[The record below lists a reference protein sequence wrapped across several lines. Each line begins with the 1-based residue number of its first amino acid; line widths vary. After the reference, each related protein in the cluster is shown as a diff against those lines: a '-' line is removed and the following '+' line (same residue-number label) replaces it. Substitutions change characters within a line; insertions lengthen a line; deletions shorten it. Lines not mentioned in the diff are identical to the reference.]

1 MCISKKPCHLSLKKT
16 AFTYEFLRKYW
27 EQSQINNS
35 HNVSTTANNRS
46 RKRHHYFGRVQIILT
61 TLLWL
66 SIQKTAHSQ
75 SIVSSPAGNTKIES
89 SNSEYNI
96 RGGLLSESSNNLFH
110 DFLEFNLTSEETAN
124 FWGSASTQNII
135 GSVSGGT
142 TSFIDGR
149 LQVLGSDAN
158 LYLLN
163 PAGILFGT
171 NTQLNLLGSFTAAT
185 ASHLE
190 FGQNWLTVLG
200 TNDYQALV
208 GEPTGLA
215 FHASSPAPVINTGT
229 LELQSGQTLRLLG
242 GSIIN
247 TGSLVNPDGVIDV
260 VAVPGD
266 STIRI
271 TQDGFLLGLDLPQVI
286 SDNADSAD
294 LLNTLTFTDLPS
306 LLTGGD
312 NDHAVQLLVAEDG
325 SITVQSTEDSSGHL
339 NNLDDQE
346 LALVS
351 GSLDVSGEYG
361 GSISILG
368 NNIQLI
374 DSELNANGLQ
384 GAGKIRIGGDYRGR
398 RTVPIAERLGVDSNT
413 YINADAINFGSGGSV
428 ILWANN
434 QTDFFGTIS
443 ATGGETSG
451 DGGFAEISSRGSI
464 AINGVV
470 DLSAINGQIGTLL
483 LDPENILIRGD
494 IDPGDADGQLPEIL
508 LDEFL
513 NETVTLSQEAL
524 ENIAETADIVLEAT
538 NDIQI
543 GELENNELNLGND
556 TERIGSISFIA
567 DADQDGQGAFIADTD
582 ATISTN
588 TRDINISGATIT
600 VGSIRTGLQ
609 QSGPGGDID
618 LSAIGDISTGLLGT
632 GEGNVGDIRVV
643 SQQGDITVDSFISTS
658 SGPGDGG
665 SIDVESGGNIF
676 LRENIASLSRERG
689 AGGPIALTG
698 TGANSQIEILG
709 NITFGSS
716 DGISSGALTINTL
729 GDVILEG
736 ELINLGGADIAI
748 GNNVSPQTLLLSE
761 NISSNGNNV
770 FLRATESLAT
780 VDIDTSSNTIGGVIE
795 ISSTLGDVNLGN
807 LATNGI
813 ENGGEVSLFSG
824 GALNVG
830 FIDTSATPGD
840 GGNVKLGASED
851 IEVAAVN
858 AQGGVSGG
866 GITVNIDT
874 DQFFRATDTFT
885 DQNGI
890 DASISAAGG
899 AGNGAVNIE
908 HGGLGMTPFIIGDAS
923 VNGTAGAITSGLDN
937 TLSPVQVISGSL
949 TFGNINISTEVPDI
963 PVITEST
970 VIPESPEA
978 PNIRIEDS
986 NVPLETPT
994 PNNVLLDNLQE
1005 RLIEIEKLTRERPA
1019 VIYITFHNQEPWQ
1032 VLRES
1037 QEWNP
1042 SAKLSITLVL
1052 PDTEK
1057 PIQNKSPQ
1065 QDITREEITKI
1076 VNNFK
1081 ASIFVNRAPLK
1092 VIEEEGQNLYK
1103 SLIKPI
1109 EKELSEEGITHIS
1122 FVIEDPVLQSI
1133 PIAAIHDGAD
1143 FIIRK
1148 YSIGLFPTLEDI
1160 YKGQYKA
1167 LTNSDVLAM
1176 GISKFEE
1183 NIKDDTPTGLPSVEY
1198 QLKWLKR
1205 KESSND
1211 FSDTET
1217 SAYFSNVETFLNKE
1231 ATQENLEKSVSK
1243 ADIVHIGTHG
1253 KLDPRVPNKSYI
1265 FLWDRPL
1272 NAESFRRLKHQLKN
1286 VNLLVLNA
1294 CEMISGDTFNLYSR
1308 AISNTQYTEQFLV
1321 RNDNTEA
1328 GTIQR
1333 DYLFGIEHQ
1342 ESSESLQEL
1351 SRIIDYN
1358 SDSSKLGFAGLAHQ
1372 LGVQSVIASLTRVQH
1387 WGASALTT
1395 LFYENLLHAETN
1407 RASSKAE
1414 AVRQA
1419 QLAMLDERVSLDEN
1433 GYLELYDENHEKKL
1447 HLVSVHNSEEKL
1459 SHPRFWAGF
1468 TLVGFPF

>member
-1 MCISKKPCHLSLKKT
+1 M
-16 AFTYEFLRKYW
+16 
-27 EQSQINNS
+27 
-35 HNVSTTANNRS
+35 
-46 RKRHHYFGRVQIILT
+46 
-61 TLLWL
+61 
-66 SIQKTAHSQ
+66 
-75 SIVSSPAGNTKIES
+75 
-89 SNSEYNI
+89 
-96 RGGLLSESSNNLFH
+96 
-110 DFLEFNLTSEETAN
+110 
-124 FWGSASTQNII
+124 
-135 GSVSGGT
+135 
-142 TSFIDGR
+142 
-149 LQVLGSDAN
+149 GSDAN

-271 TQDGFLLGLDLPQVI
+271 TLDGFLLGLDLRQVI

-451 DGGFAEISSRGSI
+451 DGGFSEISRRGSI

-716 DGISSGALTINTL
+716 DVISSGALTINTL

-770 FLRATESLAT
+770 FLRATESLTT
-780 VDIDTSSNTIGGVIE
+780 VDIDTSSNTIGGVID

-807 LATNGI
+807 ITTNGI
-813 ENGGEVSLFSG
+813 ESGGAVSLFSG
-824 GALNVG
+824 GDLNVE
-830 FIDTSATPGD
+830 FINTSATPGD
-840 GGNVKLGASED
+840 GGDVELGATED

-858 AQGGVSGG
+858 AQGGINGG
-866 GITVNIDT
+866 GITINIDT

-890 DASISAAGG
+890 DASISAVGG
-899 AGNGAVNIE
+899 AGNGFINIE
-908 HGGLGMTPFIIGDAS
+908 HGGQGVTPFIIGDAS
-923 VNGTAGAITSGLDN
+923 VNGTAGTITASVEN
-937 TLSPVQVISGSL
+937 TLAPVQSILESL
-949 TFGNINISTEVPDI
+949 ITENINITTDI
-963 PVITEST
+963 PEVEIEEPVVESEELMTENLLLEE
-970 VIPESPEA
+970 IQPENEA
-978 PNIRIEDS
+978 VQIEDNS
-986 NVPLETPT
+986 LTEPVVRSQDILRQIELLSEVKPVIIHLDFVEDTKELLISLETSNAFLIKEPIPIQDNHDFLGLVKTFYDRASSVSIGLQPGVISNKDSDAKAISSYLYDYIISPIEADLERIKATPSPT
-994 PNNVLLDNLQE
+994 LINIESWQNPEINLVFSVADSQLGNIPFAALWNKHQQYYLVEKYSVGLKPINARPDYQRLNINNMNM
-1005 RLIEIEKLTRERPA
+1005 A
-1019 VIYITFHNQEPWQ
+1019 VMINSDQLEYGSEFTDMVRTIFSPWQ
-1032 VLRES
+1032 VKDPPLN
-1037 QEWNP
+1037 Q
-1042 SAKLSITLVL
+1042 
-1052 PDTEK
+1052 DTICQLE
-1057 PIQNKSPQ
+1057 QG
-1065 QDITREEITKI
+1065 
-1076 VNNFK
+1076 NF
-1081 ASIFVNRAPLK
+1081 
-1092 VIEEEGQNLYK
+1092 Q
-1103 SLIKPI
+1103 
-1109 EKELSEEGITHIS
+1109 
-1122 FVIEDPVLQSI
+1122 
-1133 PIAAIHDGAD
+1133 
-1143 FIIRK
+1143 
-1148 YSIGLFPTLEDI
+1148 
-1160 YKGQYKA
+1160 
-1167 LTNSDVLAM
+1167 
-1176 GISKFEE
+1176 
-1183 NIKDDTPTGLPSVEY
+1183 
-1198 QLKWLKR
+1198 
-1205 KESSND
+1205 
-1211 FSDTET
+1211 
-1217 SAYFSNVETFLNKE
+1217 
-1231 ATQENLEKSVSK
+1231 
-1243 ADIVHIGTHG
+1243 IVHIGSHAELNVGVSSSQKSSSEHRLQSLRNISLGTEDPEQPIDCQK
-1253 KLDPRVPNKSYI
+1253 KLENDSLRQGNQSMSYI
-1265 FLWDRPL
+1265 SLSKNERL
-1272 NAESFRRLKHQLKN
+1272 TFRAFNELDLSA
-1286 VNLLVLNA
+1286 VELLVLHA
-1294 CEMISGDTFNLYSR
+1294 CATAKEMI
-1308 AISNTQYTEQFLV
+1308 
-1321 RNDNTEA
+1321 
-1328 GTIQR
+1328 
-1333 DYLFGIEHQ
+1333 GIDGGAE
-1342 ESSESLQEL
+1342 
-1351 SRIIDYN
+1351 
-1358 SDSSKLGFAGLAHQ
+1358 LGFAGLANN
-1372 LGVQSVIASLTRVQH
+1372 LGVKSVMGTLWEIDEGQPSIEEINGVEEVNIDASSGTFKLM
-1387 WGASALTT
+1387 S
-1395 LFYENLLHAETN
+1395 LFYENLHREGMI
-1407 RASSKAE
+1407 KAE
-1414 AVRQA
+1414 ALRQA
-1419 QLAMLDERVSLDEN
+1419 QLTFIKDMRESQEVQD
-1433 GYLELYDENHEKKL
+1433 YD
-1447 HLVSVHNSEEKL
+1447 
-1459 SHPRFWAGF
+1459 HPYYWAGF
-1468 TLVGFPF
+1468 TIVGSPW